1 MSKEN
6 GRFEKG
12 NEIGKETRFK
22 KNNKTSN
29 KYKAEY
35 IEQMLLFFAE
45 PHSDVYYERTYYKDG
60 KLKSERPII
69 LPPKFPTFEL
79 FAASIGVTSNTLR
92 NWCEKHPRFCDAY
105 EYAKTMQL
113 GIAKVYAMSKMYDS
127 NFAKFILMNEHG
139 MSEKSSTDT
148 NVTFSVEY
156 DSSEIDEESN

>member
-22 KNNKTSN
+22 KNNRLSN

-35 IEQMLLFFAE
+35 IEKLLLFFSE
-45 PHSDVYYERTYYKDG
+45 PKSDVHYERTYYKDG
-60 KLKSERPII
+60 SIKSERPII

-92 NWCEKHPRFCDAY
+92 NWCGEHPRFCEAY
-105 EYAKTMQL
+105 EYAKTLQL

-139 MSEKSSTDT
+139 MSEKSTSDT
-148 NVTFSVEY
+148 NITFSVEY
-156 DSSEIDEESN
+156 DTDEIDEESN